1 MLTLVYPDDTETAP
15 QVRRPGLRS
24 NSYEMAF
31 ITRSETLLLLSGG
44 VAGQVRGFALLLAYS
59 SSCPLMYGYTESVA
73 WSNLLFCH
81 ILSAFPVD
89 QPTLGIE

>member
-1 MLTLVYPDDTETAP
+1 MVPSAEALVGIVSLVVALPPSALILWHCFRRPRRFTVDLENPILIDDTETAP

-44 VAGQVRGFALLLAYS
+44 VAGQ
-59 SSCPLMYGYTESVA
+59 
-73 WSNLLFCH
+73 
-81 ILSAFPVD
+81 
-89 QPTLGIE
+89 